1 MKVVVST
8 FAWIFFC
15 VCVVHSLQAKLY
27 IIDATKIAVKA
38 VPRVWQFVLCKL
50 FHCLTLLICLHV
62 KAGLGKRINMIMQ
75 TVFFKLSGSLRF
87 VHALESPHQ
96 PVGHPD

>member
-1 MKVVVST
+1 MLYLCDCVRVL
-8 FAWIFFC
+8 C
-15 VCVVHSLQAKLY
+15 VCRQYIFLQAKLY
-27 IIDATKIAVKA
+27 IIDATKIA
-38 VPRVWQFVLCKL
+38 
-50 FHCLTLLICLHV
+50 V